1 MIVKRSVG
9 LPNSCESDNVGDDD
23 NYMMARCDSYAL
35 SGTLGGFSK
44 PRPLT
49 LKPKRCGKQSSMG
62 KLKNK
67 RSTILSMKK
76 KLEGDHQSGHSL
88 LVPSHQGEAVPCSK
102 SWEDHGSTTDQTSV
116 GSGFE
121 KSLCELANQ
130 RDLDAAHALMKLAN
144 ERPGLAR
151 NGSPSFETKNIK
163 KRMPRIKVSK
173 GKVKSNRLLDGI
185 CSQVERSEANV
196 KKFQKE
202 DNELLHL
209 PLSTLA
215 YPSRKKA
222 KKRKVGDELSS
233 VRVKDM
239 NNNVSEE
246 DMPVKT
252 KFFRSR
258 SQKVLEEPPYI
269 PMKKRVSQKLDA
281 DFDSLDGLATNSL
294 YLGKGIA
301 DDAVPLKKP
310 TGFSFSI
317 LHLLTAIRTAMISRP
332 AEDGRN
338 TSKTKS
344 KTLPSLTLDEIVK
357 RVRSNPLDPCILQT
371 HEPLHDLIRGVLKI
385 FSSKTAP
392 LGAKGWKQL
401 AFYDK
406 PVKQWSWIGPV
417 TFSSYTAIE
426 EMITSE
432 AWGLP
437 QRMLVKLVDSFSSW
451 LESGQERIHQVRSL
465 PEPPLVLMH
474 LACDTSERL
483 MGLKC
488 RKSITTITSSPIE
501 VRAYFRKEEALRYL
515 IPDRAFSYT
524 ALDGRKSTVSPL
536 RRCSGKPSYRRREHF
551 MLKADRPPH
560 VTVLCLVRDAA
571 ARLPG
576 SVGTR
581 ADVCTLVRD
590 SEYIVE
596 DLSDEQLSPV
606 VSGALDRLHYESD
619 PCVRF
624 DGDRKL
630 WVYLHGDREEEDF
643 EDDGTSSTRKRFE
656 KMC

>member
-9 LPNSCESDNVGDDD
+9 LPSSCESDNVGDDD
-23 NYMMARCDSYAL
+23 NYMMVHCDNYAL
-35 SGTLGGFSK
+35 SGTFGGFSK

-49 LKPKRCGKQSSMG
+49 LRPKRCGKQSSMK

-67 RSTILSMKK
+67 RSTILSMKN
-76 KLEGDHQSGHSL
+76 KLEAGHQSVHSF
-88 LVPSHQGEAVPCSK
+88 PSHQDVAVPCSK
-102 SWEDHGSTTDQTSV
+102 SGEVYGSTTDQTSV
-116 GSGFE
+116 DSGSE
-121 KSLCELANQ
+121 KLLCEVANQ

-144 ERPGLAR
+144 QRPGLAR

-163 KRMPRIKVSK
+163 KRMPRIKVSR
-173 GKVKSNRLLDGI
+173 GKVKSNRFSNGI
-185 CSQVERSEANV
+185 CSQVERRETDV

-202 DNELLHL
+202 DNTMLHL

-215 YPSRKKA
+215 YSARKKV
-222 KKRKVGDELSS
+222 KKRKVGSELSS
-233 VRVKDM
+233 VCIKDT

-246 DMPVKT
+246 DVPVKT
-252 KFFRSR
+252 KCFRSMCR
-258 SQKVLEEPPYI
+258 KDEPPYI
-269 PMKKRVSQKLDA
+269 PMKKQLLQKVDLE
-281 DFDSLDGLATNSL
+281 GLATNSL

-310 TGFSFSI
+310 TGFSFPI
-317 LHLLTAIRTAMISRP
+317 LHLLTAIRTAMTSRP
-332 AEDGRN
+332 AEDGRS
-338 TSKTKS
+338 TSETKS

-371 HEPLHDLIRGVLKI
+371 HEPLHDLVRGVLKI

-401 AFYDK
+401 TFYDK

-426 EMITSE
+426 EVISSE

-437 QRMLVKLVDSFSSW
+437 QRMLVKLVDSFSGW
-451 LESGQERIHQVRSL
+451 LASCQERIHQVRSL
-465 PEPPLVLMH
+465 PEPPLVLMQPG
-474 LACDTSERL
+474 CDTSERL

-501 VRAYFRKEEALRYL
+501 VRVYFRKEEALRYL

-630 WVYLHGDREEEDF
+630 WVYLHGDREEDDF
-643 EDDGTSSTRKRFE
+643 EDDGTSSTRKRL
-656 KMC
+656 